1 MPSKSGTRAP
11 GPLLLHTDYA
21 RSAVEF
27 GSLFWAWP
35 VLARAPRGDGHPVLV
50 VPGLVTGDATTFVLR
65 TFLGRLGYRTYG
77 WGLGRNIGPTAKA
90 VHGLR
95 ARLDRIRARHAVGR
109 AGAAPEGTSR
119 GDQRVPPGRVSDSAN
134 PQVRTVTAFEVVR
147 GGIRTLAR
155 GNASPGAYRQHVSA
169 ACACQAP
176 SA

>member
-1 MPSKSGTRAP
+1 MPSKSGARAP

-77 WGLGRNIGPTAKA
+77 WVWGATSARRQRPSMACVPGSTAS
-90 VHGLR
+90 VPGM
-95 ARLDRIRARHAVGR
+95 
-109 AGAAPEGTSR
+109 PSR
-119 GDQRVPPGRVSDSAN
+119 
-134 PQVRTVTAFEVVR
+134 
-147 GGIRTLAR
+147 
-155 GNASPGAYRQHVSA
+155 
-169 ACACQAP
+169 
-176 SA
+176 